1 MKEQFQRI
9 AALIGEENASILQHK
24 CVAIAGVGAV
34 GGFACEMIARS
45 GIGRIRI
52 ADFDVYEESNINR
65 QIGALHSTIGRKKVD
80 VMKERILDINPDCIV
95 ETLPEFIDAS
105 NIDAFLS
112 NVDILLDC
120 IDSVSAKAELL
131 RISYERSIPV
141 ISSMGAAL
149 RKHSDEIRTG
159 DIMDTF
165 GCPLAKEIRSRLRK
179 MGIGRGIECVFSPEK
194 VEFTYRETET
204 EVTGRKHLIL
214 GSMPY
219 VTAIFGEKIA
229 ELALRK
235 LLPEE
240 VI

>member
-120 IDSVSAKAELL
+120 ID
-131 RISYERSIPV
+131 
-141 ISSMGAAL
+141 
-149 RKHSDEIRTG
+149 
-159 DIMDTF
+159 
-165 GCPLAKEIRSRLRK
+165 PLAKEIRSRLRK